1 VHVEGQEGCS
11 AGSGESSPGPANR
24 NQTQP
29 RFDASMPSIKTL
41 YVPFDIARSSRGC
54 AQGIL
59 IRRASSSRALDPGA
73 FDNSLGDYFCCSSL
87 TGNIS
92 SCYITY
98 DTSTYRESLQTTAQ
112 ALQPLAPSSR
122 PSHSWPQDRPR
133 FTDHARRSSCFS
145 IWVSLLHVF
154 HLSCSSLKLEDSIRV
169 AIWGLVIRALG

>member
-1 VHVEGQEGCS
+1 MSKGKRAALRALGRVP
-11 AGSGESSPGPANR
+11 PGPANR

-41 YVPFDIARSSRGC
+41 YVPFDIARSSRGY

-133 FTDHARRSSCFS
+133 FTDHARKSSCL
-145 IWVSLLHVF
+145 VS
-154 HLSCSSLKLEDSIRV
+154 
-169 AIWGLVIRALG
+169 G